1 MTWTSKSLQPSHEGS
16 HSQLQ
21 HMSPK
26 NAQDMSSNFGL
37 NQSMVPRRCRGGS
50 QGLPRR
56 PSASRVGS
64 LSPRPAKK
72 LDPFASCLNASY
84 QRQSGKNPN
93 KKAKENEKQKVSK
106 NAFSMNKSDCHQQ
119 FHCRSLTPDCR
130 SCVVPKASVLIK
142 RRCQSL

>member
-21 HMSPK
+21 HRSPK
-26 NAQDMSSNFGL
+26 TCPRTLVNL

-64 LSPRPAKK
+64 LSPHPAKK
-72 LDPFASCLNASY
+72 PDPVASFLNASN

-93 KKAKENEKQKVSK
+93 KKAKENEKQKASK

-119 FHCRSLTPDCR
+119 FYCRSLTPDCR

-142 RRCQSL
+142 CRCQSL